1 MRFIPKKVLVG
12 EALSKKK
19 GRSKKKRDLVTV
31 ISLQTPSQN
40 GGGKAFAVAT
50 ANFKDVTDGK
60 FLNSSSLRHSGT
72 GWMPLPAVPAS
83 VTTTLKANAK
93 RQSDLATTIDTLS
106 KTAAGSATHAQLTA
120 SKDALIKH
128 INLDKKL
135 TRAAPITIS
144 ASVVE
149 TQEGSKFLQKFGAFI
164 SKNSTE
170 ITNPIYEAIDPG
182 TRSTAAITA
191 QTSDDTL
198 RIAAIEAVTAYT
210 AENAKTG
217 IDRSDAKIRVAKI
230 KADAACRG
238 LRNGGFDDIICL
250 GF

>member
-1 MRFIPKKVLVG
+1 MGAATQTGELWYDGQENHTAWATYLVCYSNQSLLCYVLG
-12 EALSKKK
+12 LGILACLLSKANSQDIKYP
-19 GRSKKKRDLVTV
+19 T
-31 ISLQTPSQN
+31 QTN
-40 GGGKAFAVAT
+40 VDT
-50 ANFKDVTDGK
+50 AN
-60 FLNSSSLRHSGT
+60 N
-72 GWMPLPAVPAS
+72 
-83 VTTTLKANAK
+83 
-93 RQSDLATTIDTLS
+93 
-106 KTAAGSATHAQLTA
+106 
-120 SKDALIKH
+120 
-128 INLDKKL
+128 
-135 TRAAPITIS
+135 
-144 ASVVE
+144 
-149 TQEGSKFLQKFGAFI
+149 
-164 SKNSTE
+164 KNSTE